1 MKLIQITDLHVGKIG
16 DDSYGVDV
24 RQNFLDVLEAVKA
37 EKPDRI
43 VISGDLCL
51 HDGEPE
57 VYEWLKEHLDK
68 AGFPYDIISGNHDDA
83 TQIAE
88 CFGLNEFLTDGQLFF
103 KKNYDS
109 QTFLFLDTTDYTLP
123 KTQLIWLE
131 KELKNLDEELI
142 IFIHHPP
149 VKSGVPF
156 MDNKY
161 FLQNMDAVQEVLF
174 KYLHPV
180 HLFCGHYHVDKVI
193 KKKNLTVYIT
203 PAVYFQIDDRTTD
216 FNIDHYR
223 IGFRE
228 INLDSGTIITT
239 VRYLDGNKL

>member
-1 MKLIQITDLHVGKIG
+1 MNSERGTVNFQTMKLIQITDLHVGKIG
-16 DDSYGVDV
+16 DDSYGVNV

-37 EKPDRI
+37 ENPDRI

-57 VYEWLKEHLDK
+57 VYEWIKGHLDK
-68 AGFPYDIISGNHDDA
+68 SGLPFDIISGNHDNA
-83 TQIAE
+83 AQIAE

-103 KKNYDS
+103 KKKYDN

-123 KTQLIWLE
+123 ETQLIWLE
-131 KELKNLDEELI
+131 KELKNLNEELI

-161 FLQNMDAVQEVLF
+161 FFIELLCSLF
-174 KYLHPV
+174 KVTQTL
-180 HLFCGHYHVDKVI
+180 KV
-193 KKKNLTVYIT
+193 NY
-203 PAVYFQIDDRTTD
+203 TD
-216 FNIDHYR
+216 QFICRSLKVNYK
-223 IGFRE
+223 
-228 INLDSGTIITT
+228 
-239 VRYLDGNKL
+239 V